1 MKTTDTHAFVNQI
14 LICLLVTFSF
24 GGTIGLGT
32 VWLRHQNAVL
42 ARSNRALEA
51 KIAEVRR
58 SVTEW
63 TAMVESEKSSDV
75 MRRRNAEF
83 QLGFA
88 PATDKQIT
96 HMPEDPIQRLARRNR
111 GEIMSDGLVGGPI
124 RFATKH

>member
-1 MKTTDTHAFVNQI
+1 MKTTGNHAFVNQL

-24 GGTIGLGT
+24 GGTIGLAT
-32 VWLRHQNAVL
+32 VWLRHQNALL

-63 TAMVESEKSSDV
+63 SAMVESEKSSDV

-88 PATDKQIT
+88 PANDKQIV
-96 HMPEDPIQRLARRNR
+96 HMPEDPIQRLAARNR
-111 GEIMSDGLVGGPI
+111 GELPAGVVIGPI
-124 RFATKH
+124 RFAMKH